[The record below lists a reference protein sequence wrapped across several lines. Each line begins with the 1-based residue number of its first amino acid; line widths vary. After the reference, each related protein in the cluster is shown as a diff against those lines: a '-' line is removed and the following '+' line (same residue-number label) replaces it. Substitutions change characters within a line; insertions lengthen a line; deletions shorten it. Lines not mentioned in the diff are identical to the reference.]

1 MKKFVYLFFIFVF
14 SLCLCGCTNNET
26 PSNII
31 NVENIVINKSHA
43 YANVGEKIVLL
54 AQVFPFNAQNQ
65 NIIWQSDND
74 NIASV
79 DDGIVFAKNEGRT
92 VITAIS
98 EDGNFCDRCTLFVS
112 TPKLDYNKYSQN
124 QRTIA
129 TKINQNLDKNFEYNF
144 SKFFD
149 EINALKQ
156 NFWETIDQQFEKIKL
171 EFEKI
176 KNANQ
181 FENFVKDNDIKQQI
195 KNITNKANNFNNM
208 DNINNMDNV
217 NNPNEQNN
225 YDNSND
231 EFSPQKSY
239 YFEYKYNSN
248 GIDDPE
254 DEFTTYKDDNT
265 IIKEII
271 F

>member
-43 YANVGEKIVLL
+43 YANIGEKIVLL

-79 DDGIVFAKNEGRT
+79 DDGIVFAKNKGRT

-112 TPKLDYNKYSQN
+112 SPKLDYSKYPQN
-124 QRTIA
+124 QRSIA
-129 TKINQNLDKNFEYNF
+129 TKINQNFENNFEYNF
-144 SKFFD
+144 SNFFD

-156 NFWETIDQQFEKIKL
+156 NFWETFDQQFEKIKF

-176 KNANQ
+176 KNANRS
-181 FENFVKDNDIKQQI
+181 ENSVNNNDIKQQI
-195 KNITNKANNFNNM
+195 KNITNKTNNSNNM
-208 DNINNMDNV
+208 DNADNL
-217 NNPNEQNN
+217 NEQNN
-225 YDNSND
+225 YDNSNN
-231 EFSPQKSY
+231 EKKSY

-254 DEFTTYKDDNT
+254 DEFTRYKDDYT